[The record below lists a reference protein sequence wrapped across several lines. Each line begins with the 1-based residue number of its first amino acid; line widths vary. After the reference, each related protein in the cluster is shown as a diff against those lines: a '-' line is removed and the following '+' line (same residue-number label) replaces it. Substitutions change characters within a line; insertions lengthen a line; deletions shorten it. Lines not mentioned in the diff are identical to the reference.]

1 MLRNS
6 LKFFLAI
13 ALAPALLFAQDSTM
27 RQRGQTQID
36 TTRIGLMSPIVV
48 HQRLRMLGYSNVTIV
63 ENVRAHLRANAV
75 KSGRALAVKYDP
87 YSGKVTEVPGRL
99 ERGPRGLRLI
109 KPDGSAV
116 APPT

>member
-6 LKFFLAI
+6 VKFLLAI
-13 ALAPALLFAQDSTM
+13 AFSPTLLFAQDSTK
-27 RQRGQTQID
+27 ID

-48 HQRLRMLGYSNVTIV
+48 HQRLRMLGYSNVIII
-63 ENVRAHLRANAV
+63 ENVRAHVRANAL

-99 ERGPRGLRLI
+99 ERGPRGLRLV
-109 KPDGSAV
+109 KPDGSKV
-116 APPT
+116 APPN